1 MFEKEAE
8 EYAERTNTEKEIEVL
23 NTVHNW
29 GKESLSPEERYLW
42 EGIRDRQVAREQG
55 FKDGAEFGYKK
66 AKEDADKMKSRFLEL
81 CHLKDMRI
89 EKLEKAN
96 EWHNINDIE
105 PSKKQFGKQ
114 LLIRIES
121 VIGDTDYDYLVY
133 KYKGESISDIAGVVA
148 WKEIK

>member
-8 EYAERTNTEKEIEVL
+8 EYAERTKTEKEIEVL

-55 FKDGAEFGYKK
+55 FKDGATFGYN
-66 AKEDADKMKSRFLEL
+66 
-81 CHLKDMRI
+81 
-89 EKLEKAN
+89 KAN

-105 PSKKQFGKQ
+105 PSKEQFGKQ

>member
-1 MFEKEAE
+1 MFEKETE
-8 EYAERTNTEKEIEVL
+8 EYVRNNWDKNVTELKNDRTYQYVK
-23 NTVHNW
+23 
-29 GKESLSPEERYLW
+29 GSPHFYDSA
-42 EGIRDRQVAREQG
+42 IRQAWQ
-55 FKDGAEFGYKK
+55 KGATFGYN
-66 AKEDADKMKSRFLEL
+66 
-81 CHLKDMRI
+81 
-89 EKLEKAN
+89 KAN

-105 PSKKQFGKQ
+105 PSKEQFGKQ